1 MMFTEF
7 FRKADFV
14 EIKRFDLKFLD
25 VNCYLVNFKNNYFLI
40 DPGSEFK
47 RIKEYILKNNIKI
60 DFILNTHGHYDHMG
74 AVADLIREFNMPFYI
89 HEKEEDIIKNPQKN
103 LSSIFQSNELSL
115 KTYNLIKGNNV
126 NDFLIP
132 GIEIMNFPGHTP
144 GSIIIKVENS
154 LFTGDILFKGSIG
167 RTDLPGGSNRDMD
180 NSLKKIMTF
189 DKKLK
194 IFPGHGPESTME
206 EELKN
211 NYFLKVLNS

>member
-1 MMFTEF
+1 
-7 FRKADFV
+7 
-14 EIKRFDLKFLD
+14 
-25 VNCYLVNFKNNYFLI
+25 
-40 DPGSEFK
+40 
-47 RIKEYILKNNIKI
+47 
-60 DFILNTHGHYDHMG
+60 
-74 AVADLIREFNMPFYI
+74 
-89 HEKEEDIIKNPQKN
+89 
-103 LSSIFQSNELSL
+103 
-115 KTYNLIKGNNV
+115 
-126 NDFLIP
+126 
-132 GIEIMNFPGHTP
+132 MNFPGHTP

-211 NYFLKVLNS
+211 NYFLKAL